1 MGAELRQGR
10 EICQR
15 GAQIYCVVIEMMGCF
30 GDNEND
36 VIKKIIP
43 NYLDNAIDGRTKI
56 MLQYC
61 ASERKGVM

>member
-1 MGAELRQGR
+1 MGAELRQSR
-10 EICQR
+10 EICQK

-30 GDNEND
+30 VDNENN
-36 VIKKIIP
+36 VIKKIIL
-43 NYLDNAIDGRTKI
+43 NYPDNAIDERTKI